1 MSRKLSAV
9 RSVNGVQLVNCVQSI
24 NPVQAEKISMH
35 SQRAQGFTLLEVMVA
50 LAIFAV
56 AAIALTKAGMSY
68 TQSVMSLRERTL
80 AHFVLMN
87 EAAQLSI
94 QQAWP
99 EGTGQ
104 RQLSAFGSEWQ
115 ISQQVSATPSAD
127 TRRVELTAT
136 VLGDQQTNSSP
147 AAPSTNGGTATEP
160 ISSRLVI
167 FVQKPV
173 ASGSN

>member
-9 RSVNGVQLVNCVQSI
+9 RSVNGLQLVNCVQSI
-24 NPVQAEKISMH
+24 NPVQAQKISMH

-68 TQSVMSLRERTL
+68 TQSVISLRERTL

-87 EAAQLSI
+87 EAAQFTI

-99 EGTGQ
+99 EGIGQ
-104 RQLSAFGSEWQ
+104 KQLTAFGSQWDVR
-115 ISQQVSATPSAD
+115 QQVSATPSAD